1 MIRNSVMG
9 PTMFLVVLFLVAAHH
24 TTTAWS
30 VDGLARIEKL
40 LSSHPSSS
48 SSSSGSAT
56 AALRSPTLNL
66 KKRAILDQSCKGI
79 FDRELFK
86 KLDRVCDDCY
96 NLYRKPYVA
105 IDCRES
111 CYQNLVFRQ
120 CIQDLQLM
128 DQLDE
133 YANAVQVVGK

>member
-1 MIRNSVMG
+1 MG

-105 IDCRES
+105 IDCRKDCFGTKTFGHCVE
-111 CYQNLVFRQ
+111 
-120 CIQDLQLM
+120 DLLL
-128 DQLDE
+128 DQSHYKEIRNHIALF
-133 YANAVQVVGK
+133 

>member
-1 MIRNSVMG
+1 MIRSSVMG
-9 PTMFLVVLFLVAAHH
+9 PTMFLVVLLLVATHQ
-24 TTTAWS
+24 TSAWS

-40 LSSHPSSS
+40 LSTSSS
-48 SSSSGSAT
+48 ASA
-56 AALRSPTLNL
+56 ASPTRGQGLNL

-105 IDCRES
+105 IDCREG

>member
-1 MIRNSVMG
+1 MIRSSVMG
-9 PTMFLVVLFLVAAHH
+9 PTMFLVVLLLVATHQ
-24 TTTAWS
+24 TSAWS

-40 LSSHPSSS
+40 LSTSSS
-48 SSSSGSAT
+48 ASA
-56 AALRSPTLNL
+56 ASPTRGQGLNL

-105 IDCRES
+105 IDCRKDCFGTKTFGHCVE
-111 CYQNLVFRQ
+111 
-120 CIQDLQLM
+120 DLLL
-128 DQLDE
+128 DQTHYKELRDHV
-133 YANAVQVVGK
+133 ALF